1 MFHIY
6 QTIVLLVGT
15 IVTLG
20 STFEISDFLCHS
32 CRGADPDSL
41 DTNGNN
47 ICHMMVILNKVRSIL
62 MSSAPFQTFDLDV
75 SLQNHDDSVQ
85 CLSQAQL
92 SQNDCT
98 LDSGILF

>member
-1 MFHIY
+1 MDIFANPRQKKAFSGGNLY

-20 STFEISDFLCHS
+20 STFEISDLLYHS

-47 ICHMMVILNKVRSIL
+47 ICHMMVILNKV
-62 MSSAPFQTFDLDV
+62 
-75 SLQNHDDSVQ
+75 
-85 CLSQAQL
+85 
-92 SQNDCT
+92 
-98 LDSGILF
+98 